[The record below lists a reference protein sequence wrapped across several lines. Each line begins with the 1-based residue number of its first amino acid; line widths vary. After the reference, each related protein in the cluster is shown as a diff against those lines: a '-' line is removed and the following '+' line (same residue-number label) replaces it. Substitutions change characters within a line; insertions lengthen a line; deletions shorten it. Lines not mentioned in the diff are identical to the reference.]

1 MQPTP
6 PRDPAFENKMQQKL
20 IEENMR
26 TPEKNACMT
35 LFQGLSL
42 FESLCL
48 EIGASLTELR
58 STWTADL
65 AELRNSV
72 NSARPT
78 LFQVLDA
85 IVRPLISYV
94 PYKRFQEHQVHKIV
108 CVYPLLTLKKI
119 DSADRAPIYL
129 TQDIHLV
136 LDGATCAHF
145 GCFSEQV

>member
-1 MQPTP
+1 
-6 PRDPAFENKMQQKL
+6 MQQKL

-35 LFQGLSL
+35 LFQGLLL

-48 EIGASLTELR
+48 EIGVYPTELR

-65 AELRNSV
+65 TELRNCIHPG
-72 NSARPT
+72 RPT

-94 PYKRFQEHQVHKIV
+94 PYKRFQERQVHKSI
-108 CVYPLLTLKKI
+108 CVPSY
-119 DSADRAPIYL
+119 
-129 TQDIHLV
+129 
-136 LDGATCAHF
+136 
-145 GCFSEQV
+145 